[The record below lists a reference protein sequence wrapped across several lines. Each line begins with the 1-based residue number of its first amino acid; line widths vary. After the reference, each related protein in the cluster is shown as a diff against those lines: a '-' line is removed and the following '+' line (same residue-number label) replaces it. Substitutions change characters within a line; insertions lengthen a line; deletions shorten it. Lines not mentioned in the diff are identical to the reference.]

1 MGDRQKPRFRMVLP
15 VNIWGTDST
24 GKAFHQLA
32 YTLDISTGGARL
44 ADVKVGLKRG
54 DIVAVRYKQAKAR
67 FRVAWVAN
75 SQAGIE
81 YLPGEKFIWIE
92 LPDEGWFID
101 RDPVSRSE
109 APPVEEPA
117 AVNVDADR
125 AETEAAPQE
134 AQAQP
139 DAASVANPTEAAQ
152 PSSPPPAQPSPT
164 LQLGATLENCLAM
177 LRTLDGLVNSAVV
190 VPQIVREFHGAAGHL
205 RNSAWAV
212 QQWTELQQQSKD
224 TAGILASV
232 NSERVRFTI
241 QLCREL
247 VKEQQH
253 LAAGVSQETRDA
265 LVEAVQALAEQ
276 LGVALP
282 TRPANEGHTA
292 PAAQLDPVALLAGL
306 NQEIRSATLSAEET
320 LNLIA
325 ERARSFTHA
334 DGAAIALGDETEMV
348 CCASA
353 GVAPL
358 VGVSFST
365 AGGLAGEAIST
376 RRPVVCRDAEQD
388 ERVDA
393 ALCRSVDLRSSA
405 ILPIIASQSVRGV
418 LQVFASRPN
427 AFDETCV
434 SLLQHLAEFVA
445 SLEPGLRLEANL
457 R

>member
-54 DIVAVRYKQAKAR
+54 DVVAVRYKQAKAR
-67 FRVAWVAN
+67 FRVAWVGN
-75 SQAGIE
+75 NQAGIE

-92 LPDEGWFID
+92 LPEEGWFTD
-101 RDPVSRSE
+101 REPVSRSA
-109 APPVEEPA
+109 AP
-117 AVNVDADR
+117 
-125 AETEAAPQE
+125 ETEGAEAGDGEIEIAPQKE
-134 AQAQP
+134 PAQP
-139 DAASVANPTEAAQ
+139 DAASVASPAEAAQ
-152 PSSPPPAQPSPT
+152 PSPAPAPASPT
-164 LQLGATLENCLAM
+164 AELAATLDNCLAM
-177 LRTLDGLVNSAVV
+177 LRALDDLVNSAVA

-212 QQWTELQQQSKD
+212 EQWLELQSQSKD
-224 TAGILASV
+224 TAGVLASV
-232 NSERVRFTI
+232 NSERVRFTA

-247 VKEQQH
+247 AKEQQH
-253 LAAGVSQETRDA
+253 LGAGVSPETRDA

-282 TRPANEGHTA
+282 TRPANEGHGA
-292 PAAQLDPVALLAGL
+292 PAAKLDPVALLAGL

-358 VGVSFST
+358 DGVSIPT

-376 RRPVVCRDAEQD
+376 RRPVVCRDAEKD

-405 ILPIIASQSVRGV
+405 ILPITAAQSVRGV

-427 AFDETCV
+427 AFDETCL

-445 SLEPGLRLEANL
+445 SLEPGLRLEANP

>member
-1 MGDRQKPRFRMVLP
+1 MVLP

-44 ADVKVGLKRG
+44 ADVKVDLKRG
-54 DIVAVRYKQAKAR
+54 DVVAVRYKQNKAR

-75 SQAGIE
+75 NQAGIE
-81 YLPGEKFIWIE
+81 YLAGEKFIWVE
-92 LPDEGWFID
+92 LPDEGWFVD
-101 RDPVSRSE
+101 RDAVARSGE
-109 APPVEEPA
+109 PPA
-117 AVNVDADR
+117 AIEPEVAS
-125 AETEAAPQE
+125 AEAGDGEIEIAPQE
-134 AQAQP
+134 APAQP
-139 DAASVANPTEAAQ
+139 DAAPVASPAEAAQ
-152 PSSPPPAQPSPT
+152 PSPPPAQPAPAAEI
-164 LQLGATLENCLAM
+164 GVTLENCLAL

-212 QQWTELQQQSKD
+212 QQWIELQQQSKD
-224 TAGILASV
+224 TADVLASV
-232 NSERVRFTI
+232 NSEQVRFAT

-247 VKEQQH
+247 VKEQQY
-253 LAAGVSQETRDA
+253 LGAGVSQETRDG
-265 LVEAVQALAEQ
+265 LVEAVQALAER
-276 LGVALP
+276 LGVFLP
-282 TRPANEGHTA
+282 GRPADQGHRA
-292 PAAQLDPVALLAGL
+292 PAAKLDPVALLAGL

-334 DGAAIALGDETEMV
+334 NGAAIALGDETEMV

-358 VGVSFST
+358 VGVRFST

-376 RRPVVCRDAEQD
+376 RRPVVCGDAEQD

-393 ALCRSVDLRSSA
+393 SLCRSVDLRSSA
-405 ILPIIASQSVRGV
+405 ILPITAGQSVMGV

-427 AFDETCV
+427 AFDETCL

-445 SLEPGLRLEANL
+445 SLEPGLRLEADL